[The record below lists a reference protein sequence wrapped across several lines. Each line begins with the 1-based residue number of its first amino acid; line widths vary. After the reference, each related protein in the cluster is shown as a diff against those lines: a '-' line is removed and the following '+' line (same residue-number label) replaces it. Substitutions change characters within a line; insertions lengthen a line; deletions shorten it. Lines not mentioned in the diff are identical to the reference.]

1 MGTKEHWG
9 LSLMVYGGVNV
20 RKDDFNIMSDV
31 KIIEELKAQLLCIIG
46 EFFRLLTKGSNIAQ
60 EAVLECISGAIII
73 LYLLADK
80 LGYSHTA
87 VDESMKKKLKLGII
101 EEDYIEKEGRNLSKL
116 YNHLKER

>member
-1 MGTKEHWG
+1 MSIKDIK
-9 LSLMVYGGVNV
+9 LSLMVWGVNM

-87 VDESMKKKLKLGII
+87 VDESMKTKLKLGII